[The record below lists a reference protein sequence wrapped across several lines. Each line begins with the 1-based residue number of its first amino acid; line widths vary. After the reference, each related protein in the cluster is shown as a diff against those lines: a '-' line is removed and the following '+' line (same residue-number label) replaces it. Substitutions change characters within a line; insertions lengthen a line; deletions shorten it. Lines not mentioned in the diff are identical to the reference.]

1 MGLVDF
7 SLGDIGGV
15 FTSIR
20 ESITGEKIKD
30 PMELAKLDLQ
40 LEQLIQASRDGQ
52 ISINKIEAAHNS
64 IFVAGWRPFIGWVC
78 GVALAY
84 AYIIQPLAEWVI
96 KLNGIDVVMPTL
108 NTDTLY
114 QLIIALL
121 GMATLRTYEKTQKV
135 AREK

>member
-30 PMELAKLDLQ
+30 PAEMARVQLQ

-52 ISINKIEAAHNS
+52 IAINKIEAAHSS
-64 IFVAGWRPFIGWVC
+64 IFVAGARPFILWTC
-78 GVALAY
+78 GLSIFYTFLLQPMIQYFTLLA
-84 AYIIQPLAEWVI
+84 
-96 KLNGIDVVMPTL
+96 GIDVQPPIIDTNTL
-108 NTDTLY
+108 MSLTLS
-114 QLIIALL
+114 LL
-121 GMATLRTYEKTQKV
+121 GMSGLRTYEKMKGV